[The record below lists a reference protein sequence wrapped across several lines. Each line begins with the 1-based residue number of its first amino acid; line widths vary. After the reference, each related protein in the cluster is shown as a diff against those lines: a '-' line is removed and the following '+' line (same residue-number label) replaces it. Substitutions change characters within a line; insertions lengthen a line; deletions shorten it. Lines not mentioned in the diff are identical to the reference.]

1 MFVYI
6 NNNYHSCVGIDSPKV
21 PSDLKTG
28 KKQTTT
34 VSKTRESV
42 KATGNY
48 MYAGVTSIVI

>member
-1 MFVYI
+1 MFAYIIIHVYA
-6 NNNYHSCVGIDSPKV
+6 VDSPKV
-21 PSDLKTG
+21 PSDPKTG

-34 VSKTRESV
+34 VSRTRVSV